1 MRRLREG
8 LLLVALLGIGLA
20 AGGAGTYASWAA
32 SSENTGNSIKTGTV
46 ALTDSND
53 GNSVFTFTGIRP
65 GPQTKQCVLVTN
77 AGTTTV
83 DVQLYGAVSGDLKDH
98 MTIKVTRGAEGGDC
112 TTPGAGPVVYEG
124 ELNAF
129 PTSAAPITTPPSW
142 SAGHK
147 YPFVFEL
154 VLRDEPGAQGKTA
167 SVAMTWKATT

>member
-8 LLLVALLGIGLA
+8 LVLIALLGIGLA

-32 SSENTGNSIKTGTV
+32 ATENTGNRFATGTV
-46 ALTDSND
+46 SLTDSND
-53 GNSVFTFTGIRP
+53 GTSVFTFTGIRP

-77 AGTTTV
+77 TGTASV
-83 DVQLYGAVSGDLKDH
+83 NVQLYGTVSGDLDDH
-98 MTIKVTRGAEGGDC
+98 MSIKVTRGALGGDC
-112 TTPGAGPVVYEG
+112 TTTGTGTVIYDG

-129 PTSAAPITTPPSW
+129 PTSAAPITTPPTW
-142 SAGHK
+142 AAGHR

-167 SVAMTWKATT
+167 SVGMTWKATT